1 MADSNPP
8 RDLDDLLA
16 RFIAAHHLPEAY
28 RDAVTTYWLPL
39 AERIAGMDAGHPLL
53 IGINGAQGS
62 GKSTMSDILSL
73 LLRQEHRLRT
83 CVLSID
89 DLYLTRS
96 ERLALARD
104 VHPLFA
110 TRGVP
115 GTHDLRLGIELI
127 RHMQAAGEHDTVAI
141 PAFDKARDDRRP
153 EPDWPRHQGPVDV
166 ILFEGW
172 CVGTPPQSETEL
184 AVPIN
189 ALEADEDAD
198 GIWRR
203 HVNDALAG
211 EYRELFAMLDY
222 LVLLKVPDFDTV
234 FEWRGLQEEKLRR
247 ASPGGEGLMDQKA
260 LARFIRHY
268 ERLTRHNL
276 EVLPDLADALFRI
289 DHDHRVVDADYREDS
304 REDGR
309 GGKP

>member
-1 MADSNPP
+1 MAESKHS
-8 RDLDDLLA
+8 RDLDDLLD
-16 RFIAAHHLPEAY
+16 RFIAAHHLPAGY
-28 RDAVTTYWLPL
+28 RDAVMTYWLPL
-39 AERIAGMDAGHPLL
+39 AERIAGMFAGRTLL

-73 LLRQEHRLRT
+73 LLAERHGLRT
-83 CVLSID
+83 RVLSID
-89 DLYLTRS
+89 DLYLTRA
-96 ERLALARD
+96 ERMRLAGD

-115 GTHDLRLGIELI
+115 GTHDVRLGIERI
-127 RHMQAAGEHDTVAI
+127 RRMRSATEGDTVAI
-141 PAFDKARDDRRP
+141 PAFDKARDDRLP
-153 EPDWPRHQGPVDV
+153 AADWPRHRGPVDV

-172 CVGTPPQSETEL
+172 CVGTPPQAEDAL
-184 AVPIN
+184 AEPVN

-198 GIWRR
+198 GAWRR
-203 HVNDALAG
+203 YVNAELAG

-234 FEWRGLQEEKLRR
+234 FEWRGLQEAKLRR
-247 ASPGGEGLMDQKA
+247 ASPGGEGLMDKA
-260 LARFIRHY
+260 ALERFIRHY

-276 EVLPDLADALFRI
+276 EVLPDLADALFTI
-289 DHDHRVVDADYREDS
+289 DHDHRVVDARYREDF

-309 GGKP
+309 EGKP